1 MNEKLKNISS
11 SELLDELIRRKEIVK
26 LKGGIYHEWELFP
39 KYILRNVNL
48 PEDYDF
54 FITKDLLR
62 NLQKQI

>member
-11 SELLDELIRRKEIVK
+11 SELIDELIERNEIVK
-26 LKGGIYHEWELFP
+26 LKAGIYHKWELLP
-39 KYILRNVNL
+39 KYAYRNVFL
-48 PEDYDF
+48 PKDYDL